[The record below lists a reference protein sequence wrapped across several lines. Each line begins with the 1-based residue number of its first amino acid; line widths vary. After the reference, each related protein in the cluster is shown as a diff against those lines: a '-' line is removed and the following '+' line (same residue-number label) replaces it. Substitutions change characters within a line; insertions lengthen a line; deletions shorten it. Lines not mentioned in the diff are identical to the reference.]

1 VLEDNLKPTIKP
13 QYVDHI
19 PRAVKGNVGEVLSQ
33 KDERGEKQNL
43 LDVLGKEGVSKGLA
57 FVRIRW
63 IRQVRKGGGTII
75 RTSWLY

>member
-1 VLEDNLKPTIKP
+1 MLEDNLKPTIKP

-43 LDVLGKEGVSKGLA
+43 LDVLGEA
-57 FVRIRW
+57 FVLPGRL
-63 IRQVRKGGGTII
+63 VRLILNDYDL
-75 RTSWLY
+75 RRARAAFLDC

>member
-1 VLEDNLKPTIKP
+1 MKPTIKP

-63 IRQVRKGGGTII
+63 IC
-75 RTSWLY
+75 